1 MEYMHAGTTYAINPT
16 IEEII
21 RECDAAWEQA
31 RGLRREF
38 GLGSDSVRVRET
50 IVIAPSDRDGDD
62 ESKEESIYITL
73 ARDHSDMNKTYPV
86 ILAAMSTGSYDK
98 KAVRK
103 FFGYVKNHPW
113 RTEEEFLDVQ
123 SVYNTMLF
131 RATHPHANQKS
142 ITRTREHVRAALTEN
157 EKNTKEQIERA
168 QREAEEINARRA
180 KERFADMIA
189 RVPRD
194 SAILLNNEVRPII
207 VRYDDSQ

>member
-1 MEYMHAGTTYAINPT
+1 MHAGTTYAINPT

-21 RECDAAWEQA
+21 RECDAAWDQA
-31 RGLRREF
+31 RELRREF
-38 GLGSDSVRVRET
+38 GLGVRDT
-50 IVIAPSDRDGDD
+50 IVIAPNTHEGED

-73 ARDHSDMNKTYPV
+73 SRDHSDMNKTYPV
-86 ILAAMSTGSYDK
+86 ILAAMSAGSYDK
-98 KAVRK
+98 KAVKK
-103 FFGYVKNHPW
+103 FFEYVKNHPW
-113 RTEEEFLDVQ
+113 HTEEEFLDVQ

-142 ITRTREHVRAALTEN
+142 IMRTREHVRAALTEN

-168 QREAEEINARRA
+168 QHEAEEINARRA

-194 SAILLNNEVRPII
+194 SAILLSHEVRPL
-207 VRYDDSQ
+207 VVKYDDSQ